1 MVSRA
6 SCTVRIFS
14 DWMSSCRVK
23 NGWSVADSFE
33 LCWYTTDLHTQI
45 QNHVDEHK
53 NAPNFSQQLFRV
65 CQSNTLFMSCLWLA
79 STCSAWTGGQNRLS
93 SVGFKSLF
101 HRNGHLYDS
110 TSRTLVLDLGCF
122 HTLKFF
128 SLLQNTSARST
139 CNPTGM
145 WWLLKKTF
153 KVENHFKSSSRH
165 RKTFFLKTPAQIKS
179 QVNGQEIKTK
189 HVGKAA
195 LFV

>member
-53 NAPNFSQQLFRV
+53 NAPDFSQQLFRV

-93 SVGFKSLF
+93 SVGFKSQKWSFIQL
-101 HRNGHLYDS
+101 NIQD
-110 TSRTLVLDLGCF
+110 
-122 HTLKFF
+122 
-128 SLLQNTSARST
+128 ARSRFR
-139 CNPTGM
+139 M
-145 WWLLKKTF
+145 LSHFEIFLLSF
-153 KVENHFKSSSRH
+153 
-165 RKTFFLKTPAQIKS
+165 KTPAHVLHVTS
-179 QVNGQEIKTK
+179 QACG
-189 HVGKAA
+189 G
-195 LFV
+195 F